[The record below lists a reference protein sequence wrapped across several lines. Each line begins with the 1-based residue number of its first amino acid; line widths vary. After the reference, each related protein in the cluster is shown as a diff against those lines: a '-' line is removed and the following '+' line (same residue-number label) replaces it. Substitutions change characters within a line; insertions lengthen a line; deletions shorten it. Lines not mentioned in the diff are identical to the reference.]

1 MLAYVV
7 SFVDR
12 MVLSLLVEPIR
23 SDLRLSDVQIGL
35 LQGFSFAV
43 LYTLAGIPVGRL
55 VDSRH
60 RLSIVAGGIALW
72 SLMTAACGL
81 ATRYWQ
87 LLVARMG
94 VGIGEATLVPAAYS
108 LIPDLVPSGRL
119 GLALGVFS
127 LGASFGAGLAFVL
140 GGYAI
145 EAITALGAISLPGI
159 GELRPWQLTFIV
171 VGLPGLLVAGLIALL
186 EEPPRRGRSAQGRP
200 LPIAEVARY
209 VRSHAAAISLNLL
222 GMGLA
227 GLGSYGIMGWAPAFM
242 MRVHGWPA
250 SRTGLVLGSAILI
263 AGTAGVL
270 FGGWLGDRL
279 VAAGRVSGRVTVGAL
294 ALAIAAV
301 GAVAF
306 PLVESRTL
314 LVAFFYVAIFG
325 GYMIIGSMAAALQQ
339 IVPNRMRG
347 QVSAV
352 FLFVTSM
359 LGYGGGP
366 LSVAMLT
373 DYVFRDPLALPYSL
387 AIAAGAAYV
396 LGAVLLVCAHRPY
409 ALSVGRAQ
417 RWEADAAGR
426 AA

>member
-1 MLAYVV
+1 MAQDPADHPDRTERGAGSYAWLTVGALMLAYVV

-23 SDLRLSDVQIGL
+23 NDLRLSDVQIGL

-72 SLMTAACGL
+72 SLMTAA
-81 ATRYWQ
+81 
-87 LLVARMG
+87 
-94 VGIGEATLVPAAYS
+94 YS
-108 LIPDLVPSGRL
+108 LIPDLVPARRL

-145 EAITALGAISLPGI
+145 EAIAALGTIALPGI
-159 GELRPWQLTFIV
+159 GELRPWQLTFVV

-186 EEPPRRGRSAQGRP
+186 KEPPRRGRSAQGRP
-200 LPIAEVARY
+200 LPVAEVARY

-242 MRVHGWPA
+242 MRVHGWSA

-279 VAAGRVSGRVTVGAL
+279 VAAGRVAGRVTVGAL
-294 ALAIAAV
+294 ALVIAAV

-306 PLVESRTL
+306 PLVESPTL
-314 LVAFFYVAIFG
+314 LVAFFYVAILG

-373 DYVFRDPLALPYSL
+373 DYAFRDPLALPWSL
-387 AIAAGAAYV
+387 AIAAGAAYA

-409 ALSVGRAQ
+409 ALSVERAR
-417 RWEADAAGR
+417 RWESEAAGR
-426 AA
+426 TA